1 MFHFPKELFL
11 PEKASQLNSCLYCSC
26 SLSALKKEHIFNAS
40 WAGSHQTKQ
49 LICDKCNGSFSE
61 KVDRAF
67 LIYTELVMNAW
78 LFKGKRHNQLPTIE
92 LDKNYC
98 LDAGGKLK
106 RKKPLIEEEAQP
118 DGLIQYKASFNS
130 R

>member
-92 LDKNYC
+92 LDKNFC
-98 LDAGGKLK
+98 LDAGG
-106 RKKPLIEEEAQP
+106 
-118 DGLIQYKASFNS
+118 
-130 R
+130 